1 MKYLLSLFVSL
12 VMLSSFGQKTSVFTT
27 ESGRVDYKTNDPLEL
42 IKAGLM
48 QLKGAFDTTNIAML
62 S

>member
-1 MKYLLSLFVSL
+1 
-12 VMLSSFGQKTSVFTT
+12 MLSSFGQKTSVFTT

-48 QLKGAFDTTNIAML
+48 QLKGAFDTPNNAML